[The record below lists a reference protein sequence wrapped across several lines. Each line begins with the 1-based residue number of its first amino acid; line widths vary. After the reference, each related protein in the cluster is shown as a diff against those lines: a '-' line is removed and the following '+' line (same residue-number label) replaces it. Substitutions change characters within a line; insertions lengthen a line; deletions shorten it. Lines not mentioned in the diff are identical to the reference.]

1 MKNLHD
7 WIIGLATKLDA
18 LVGARVQNV
27 YHVECRDGDGNLK
40 WEEDIGNTVTTEG
53 LADLLTKYFK
63 GSSYNA
69 AWYMGL
75 KGTGSIVAGDTLA
88 LHAGWTEVTAYTSGG
103 SGNRPAPS
111 WASATGGSLPAAAI
125 VFTMT
130 GAYTVAGVFLCTVTS
145 GSSGTLYGGG
155 DFATARSGAAPDT
168 LTVTPTATAASA

>member
-88 LHAGWTEVTAYTSGG
+88 LHFWVEVKLKSRWLPIDPTFDQ
-103 SGNRPAPS
+103 AP
-111 WASATGGSLPAAAI
+111 ASAFRVKLGTTDLANLASVGWDSAAQVFGPTLPSASRPFAFWNSSMASLVIGPSLPS
-125 VFTMT
+125 
-130 GAYTVAGVFLCTVTS
+130 TVPV
-145 GSSGTLYGGG
+145 
-155 DFATARSGAAPDT
+155 
-168 LTVTPTATAASA
+168 